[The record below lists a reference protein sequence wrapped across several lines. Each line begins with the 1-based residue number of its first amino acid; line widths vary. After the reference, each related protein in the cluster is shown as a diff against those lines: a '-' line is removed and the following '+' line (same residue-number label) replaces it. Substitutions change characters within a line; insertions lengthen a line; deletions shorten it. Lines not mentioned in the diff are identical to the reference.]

1 LEAFWYIWKCFGVIK
16 IFSGNLTKLLW
27 EINIRVKLYLGSGV
41 SSRVGSGAEMNLWL
55 RSEFWGGEWS

>member
-16 IFSGNLTKLLW
+16 IVSGNFTKFLW
-27 EINIRVKLYLGSGV
+27 EINIRVKLYWGSGV
-41 SSRVGSGAEMNLWL
+41 ISRVGSGAEMTLWL